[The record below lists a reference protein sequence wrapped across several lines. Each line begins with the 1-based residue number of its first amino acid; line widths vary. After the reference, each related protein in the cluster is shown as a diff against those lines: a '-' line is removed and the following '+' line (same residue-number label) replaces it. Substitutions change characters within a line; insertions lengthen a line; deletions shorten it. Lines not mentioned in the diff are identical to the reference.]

1 MFDLS
6 LDPSVRTSVFEHMKE
21 VGSEV
26 GVLPNTKSYLYD
38 SYPRLLDQVVQT
50 IDKIKM
56 EDRDTKE
63 TSMNTY
69 SLKLPQQELTDSL
82 EPQDIL

>member
-1 MFDLS
+1 MI
-6 LDPSVRTSVFEHMKE
+6 PTS
-21 VGSEV
+21 
-26 GVLPNTKSYLYD
+26 
-38 SYPRLLDQVVQT
+38 RLLDQVVQT